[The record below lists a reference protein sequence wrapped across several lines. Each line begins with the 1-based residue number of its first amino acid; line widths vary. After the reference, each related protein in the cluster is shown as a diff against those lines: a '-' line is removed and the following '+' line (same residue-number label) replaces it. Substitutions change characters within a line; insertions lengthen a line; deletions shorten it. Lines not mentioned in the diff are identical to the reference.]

1 MRLTESSV
9 RLVDGFDPPDWA
21 TWPVGDDDPEDD
33 GAWDKVGGTPR
44 WLQGDETPD
53 GDGWRF
59 WFQYTAA
66 RIGFELA
73 DGAECYG
80 SHRSR
85 RTRHLHRPVARTL
98 AAVAARRAI
107 AISRG
112 PPVR

>member
-1 MRLTESSV
+1 M
-9 RLVDGFDPPDWA
+9 
-21 TWPVGDDDPEDD
+21 GDDDPEDD

-66 RIGFELA
+66 RIGCELA

-80 SHRSR
+80 FIDPDGRGTFIVQSH
-85 RTRHLHRPVARTL
+85 
-98 AAVAARRAI
+98 
-107 AISRG
+107 
-112 PPVR
+112 